1 MSDAS
6 ILQLHHDPFY
16 NESMVQGVKP
26 ESLPELSSQREGNGS
41 RTLPGTSPEES
52 TVGTSAP
59 EIVSI
64 KRYPNR
70 RLYDRQARR
79 YITLQD
85 LEDLVLSGKKI
96 EVRDSKSGE
105 DLTRSI
111 LTQILLER
119 HPEKMEM
126 FPVAMLHGI
135 LQANDLV
142 LDFLRSYLRQS
153 LAILEQMQQP
163 THLAPFLA
171 PMDWMRAMIPPTLP
185 FPPVRSSEPS
195 AASGRHAE
203 LDTRITEIEERLRRL
218 EQPSQRIHKGVH
230 APLIEQPH
238 AAEDENASL
247 DRLEERLSELENGS
261 IHPTKRGSG

>member
-1 MSDAS
+1 MATS
-6 ILQLHHDPFY
+6 I
-16 NESMVQGVKP
+16 P
-26 ESLPELSSQREGNGS
+26 E
-41 RTLPGTSPEES
+41 
-52 TVGTSAP
+52 V
-59 EIVSI
+59 ISI

-85 LEDLVLSGKKI
+85 LEDLVLQGKKI
-96 EVRDSKSGE
+96 EVRDSRTGE
-105 DLTRSI
+105 DLTRAI

-163 THLAPFLA
+163 APLGPFLA
-171 PMDWMRAMIPPTLP
+171 PMDWMRAMIPTTIP
-185 FPPVRSSEPS
+185 FTPPRVVAGAAVASSAPDL
-195 AASGRHAE
+195 H
-203 LDTRITEIEERLRRL
+203 TRLANIESRIRRL
-218 EQPSQRIHKGVH
+218 EQPTRRDSRR
-230 APLIEQPH
+230 APATVGPLAQ
-238 AAEDENASL
+238 DEPPDDETATIG
-247 DRLEERLSELENGS
+247 RLEERLSELES
-261 IHPTKRGSG
+261 ESLQADEESA

>member
-1 MSDAS
+1 
-6 ILQLHHDPFY
+6 
-16 NESMVQGVKP
+16 
-26 ESLPELSSQREGNGS
+26 
-41 RTLPGTSPEES
+41 
-52 TVGTSAP
+52 VGTSAT
-59 EIVSI
+59 EVISI

-85 LEDLVLSGKKI
+85 LEDLVLGGKQI
-96 EVRDSKSGE
+96 EVRESRTGE

-119 HPEKMEM
+119 HPEKMEL

-135 LQANDLV
+135 LRANDLV

-163 THLAPFLA
+163 TRLATFLA

-185 FPPVRSSEPS
+185 FPAARPAESSS
-195 AASGRHAE
+195 GSGRHGE
-203 LDTRITEIEERLRRL
+203 LDARISEIEERLRRL
-218 EQPSQRIHKGVH
+218 EQPSQRNHKGG
-230 APLIEQPH
+230 PSPPSDQPH
-238 AAEDENASL
+238 TAEEESASL
-247 DRLEERLSELENGS
+247 DLLEQRLNELENGTGRS
-261 IHPTKRGSG
+261 TKRGTG

>member
-1 MSDAS
+1 M
-6 ILQLHHDPFY
+6 
-16 NESMVQGVKP
+16 
-26 ESLPELSSQREGNGS
+26 
-41 RTLPGTSPEES
+41 
-52 TVGTSAP
+52 GTSAP
-59 EIVSI
+59 EVVAI

-85 LEDLVLSGKKI
+85 LEDLVLGGKKI
-96 EVRDSKSGE
+96 EVRDSRTGE

-142 LDFLRSYLRQS
+142 LDFLRSYLRQA

-185 FPPVRSSEPS
+185 FPAVRPVESSS
-195 AASGRHAE
+195 SSVRHAE
-203 LDTRITEIEERLRRL
+203 LDTRISEIEERLRRL
-218 EQPSQRIHKGVH
+218 EQPAQRIRNGGP
-230 APLIEQPH
+230 APPSDQPH
-238 AAEDENASL
+238 TLEEENASL
-247 DRLEERLSELENGS
+247 DLLEQRLSELENGPS
-261 IHPTKRGSG
+261 RSTKHGTG